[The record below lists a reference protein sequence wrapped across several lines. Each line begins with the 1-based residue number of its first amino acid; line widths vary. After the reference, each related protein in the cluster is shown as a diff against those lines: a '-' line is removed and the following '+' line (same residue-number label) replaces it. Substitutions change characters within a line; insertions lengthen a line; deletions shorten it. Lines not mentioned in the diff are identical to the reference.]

1 MGRSGCCLGSLGCLI
16 IGLILGALTVWLL
29 IPRLTREGYTPDQAA
44 ATMEQRI
51 SNLSR
56 EARDHVG
63 KKVTD
68 LNDSVWEAA
77 TDSAVPPEPL
87 LDSDLQALPEKTAP
101 RQTSSAP
108 STVSGT
114 PLSETDKKP
123 SFP

>member
-1 MGRSGCCLGSLGCLI
+1 MGRSGGCLGSLGCLI

-44 ATMEQRI
+44 ATMEQRV

-63 KKVTD
+63 NKVTD
-68 LNDSVWEAA
+68 LKDSVWEAA

-87 LDSDLQALPEKTAP
+87 LDSSRQAVAEKPAR
-101 RQTSSAP
+101 RQTTSAP
-108 STVSGT
+108 LLLSGP